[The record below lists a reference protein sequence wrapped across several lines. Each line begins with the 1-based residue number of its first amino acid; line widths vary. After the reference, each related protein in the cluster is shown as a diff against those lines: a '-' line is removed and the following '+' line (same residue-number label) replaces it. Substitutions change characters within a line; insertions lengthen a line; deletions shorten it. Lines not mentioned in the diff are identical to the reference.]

1 MITDALHLGD
11 WISALNWDSMFKPGH
26 LAPSEGT
33 RDQAHSADVQKTAST
48 GTIDIAILRAARNV
62 AEWRTYLPEDCVAAM
77 INDGWHWTT

>member
-26 LAPSEGT
+26 SATSAVTQNQSHKADGQRTALLGT
-33 RDQAHSADVQKTAST
+33 T
-48 GTIDIAILRAARNV
+48 DIAILRAASNV
-62 AEWRTYLPEDCVAAM
+62 AEWRTYLPDDCVAAM